1 MTTPI
6 SPLDTLR
13 NRISFLYK
21 NGDPKLRASA
31 LALEEEYNNK
41 GIKLGSIIT
50 EEVLESFV
58 TQDPAMLDVK
68 EKVRKLAYNNDP
80 VLIFGP
86 SGTGK
91 SIIARALHGSRTG
104 KFMQLNCTALTDELI
119 ASELFGHVKGS
130 FTGAV
135 TDKIGKLQA
144 AAGGTVFLDE
154 IGDMPMSM
162 QTKLLKAVEE
172 KTITRVGDND
182 EIKINCRFVGATNQP
197 INKLREDLYWRL
209 STFQLFLT
217 SLADRKDDVLLI
229 AQAIDPTFPA
239 AQWIGMRSLD
249 AITGN
254 VREIITAIKRWKV
267 YGELT

>member
-1 MTTPI
+1 MSNP
-6 SPLDTLR
+6 TLEIQR
-13 NRISFLYK
+13 QQIYRLYK
-21 NGDPKLRASA
+21 NGDASLRIK
-31 LALEEEYNNK
+31 ALELERDLNK
-41 GIKLGSIIT
+41 GGLAVGSLIAR
-50 EEVLESFV
+50 EVLETFI
-58 TQDPAMLDVK
+58 TNDPAMLTLK
-68 EKVRKLAYNNDP
+68 EQVELLAYNDDP

-130 FTGAV
+130 FTGAL

-154 IGDMPMSM
+154 IGDMPISM

-182 EIKINCRFVGATNQP
+182 EIKISCRFVAATNKNVHN
-197 INKLREDLYWRL
+197 IREDLYWRL
-209 STFQLFLT
+209 SMFSFSISGL
-217 SLADRKDDVLLI
+217 SSRPADWPLI
-229 AQAIDPTFPA
+229 A
-239 AQWIGMRSLD
+239 RSLD
-249 AITGN
+249 PQFPVEQWLVMKGPEYKFPGN
-254 VREIITAIKRWKV
+254 VRELISAVKRWRV
-267 YGELT
+267 FGTMS